1 MAPFLGL
8 SDHDFSFSAI
18 NEPNLQ
24 MKNFSKA
31 YVAWEGIE
39 ARTFGS
45 AQLNTQS
52 HFKQKTYDLNLWLK

>member
-1 MAPFLGL
+1 
-8 SDHDFSFSAI
+8 
-18 NEPNLQ
+18 
-24 MKNFSKA
+24 MKNFSEA
-31 YVAWEGIE
+31 HVAWEGIE

>member
-24 MKNFSKA
+24 MKNFSEASVACKGIKA
-31 YVAWEGIE
+31 G
-39 ARTFGS
+39 TFGR

-52 HFKQKTYDLNLWLK
+52 HFKQKTYDLNSRLK